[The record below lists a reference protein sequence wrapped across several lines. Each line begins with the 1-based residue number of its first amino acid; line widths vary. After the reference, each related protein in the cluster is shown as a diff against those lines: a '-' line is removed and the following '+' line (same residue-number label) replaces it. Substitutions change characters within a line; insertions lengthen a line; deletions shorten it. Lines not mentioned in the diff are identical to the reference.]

1 MVGWYT
7 FVSPTILIESD
18 NFSIAFFQQLNIDIQ
33 THVLWPSRMKKI
45 FITVE
50 IVNVYVP
57 KTDSQRASSP
67 IWASEASLARTRE
80 RAAKPRGAEER
91 RACNHPLQIFIC
103 TSPRRREIPLAE
115 KWRSG
120 NQSWLITGQAGTRF
134 VCVSNLVLRGIRLVP
149 RTCFSPQSRRGGS
162 FDLVSQREYCE
173 PRISRSEFIVLVE
186 RKLKPFFSCIC
197 LCKASYLILKTRR
210 VKVKRDSSA
219 RFHSSP
225 ISKYEHRRTSA
236 LWCNIRNIRIC
247 MRKTYPFCNLRKW
260 KDFNKKKN
268 SLPYMKCVL
277 RLSCVVHTVN
287 GFLSIYW
294 GFQRRKTVVNS
305 LQRLQSPPSSA

>member
-1 MVGWYT
+1 M
-7 FVSPTILIESD
+7 
-18 NFSIAFFQQLNIDIQ
+18 
-33 THVLWPSRMKKI
+33 
-45 FITVE
+45 
-50 IVNVYVP
+50 
-57 KTDSQRASSP
+57 
-67 IWASEASLARTRE
+67 
-80 RAAKPRGAEER
+80 
-91 RACNHPLQIFIC
+91 
-103 TSPRRREIPLAE
+103 
-115 KWRSG
+115 
-120 NQSWLITGQAGTRF
+120 
-134 VCVSNLVLRGIRLVP
+134 VP

-197 LCKASYLILKTRR
+197 LCQASYLILKTRR

-225 ISKYEHRRTSA
+225 SSKYEHRRTSA

-247 MRKTYPFCNLRKW
+247 MRKKTILSVTCENERISI
-260 KDFNKKKN
+260 KKN